1 MKKRIRVVCILCCLF
16 LTNPIIV
23 LAHPGRTDSNGCHTC
38 RTNCEKWGL
47 RYGQYHCHNK
57 KSNSSSSGNQYYN
70 YHGGSSSN
78 SSDNQKNQVT
88 EPPPVPKS
96 SDNTLKAVSIE
107 GENIEVA
114 EEMFYNTKNEEIKIS
129 TQTNDAK
136 ASVYVDNS
144 SLEIGKNTIVIKVTA
159 ENGDVKKYN
168 LIVTREKLS
177 SNTNIKIIAYG
188 EEISLS
194 SQKEKARIGVP
205 ADTQNLYY
213 SYELEDPNST
223 VTIEESKNSNSKK
236 YKIYLTVTAEDGTTS
251 KYKLTFHRVMSKEE
265 KRRLLLG
272 ILITSGVIGI
282 GRYIIKNKKKKSYF
296 QQKTVDKLNN

>member
-70 YHGGSSSN
+70 YNGGSSSN

-144 SLEIGKNTIVIKVTA
+144 SLEIGKNTIAIKVKA
-159 ENGDVKKYN
+159 ENGDIKTYS

-177 SNTNIKIIAYG
+177 SNTNIKIMAYG

-194 SQKEKARIGVP
+194 SQKEKARIDVS

-251 KYKLTFHRVMSKEE
+251 KYKITFHRVMSKEE

>member
-1 MKKRIRVVCILCCLF
+1 MKKRMKVICILCCLF
-16 LTNPIIV
+16 LLNPITV

-38 RTNCEKWGL
+38 RTNCAKWGL

-57 KSNSSSSGNQYYN
+57 KSNNSSSGTQNYN
-70 YHGGSSSN
+70 YNGGSSSN
-78 SSDNQKNQVT
+78 SSDNSKNQVT
-88 EPPPVPKS
+88 EPPPAPKS
-96 SDNTLKAVSIE
+96 SDNTLKAISIE

-114 EEMFYNTKNEEIKIS
+114 DEMTYNTKKEKIKIS

-144 SLEIGKNTIVIKVTA
+144 SLKIGKNTTVIKVTA

-177 SNTNIKIIAYG
+177 SNTNIKIMAYG
-188 EEISLS
+188 EEISFS
-194 SQKEKARIGVP
+194 SQKIRDEIDMP

-223 VTIEESKNSNSKK
+223 VTIEESKNYNSKK
-236 YKIYLTVTAEDGTTS
+236 HKIYLTVTAEDGTTS
-251 KYKLTFHRVMSKEE
+251 KYKLTFHRVMSKGE

-272 ILITSGVIGI
+272 ILITGGIIGL
-282 GRYIIKNKKKKSYF
+282 GRYIIKNKKKK
-296 QQKTVDKLNN
+296 